1 MYYNILY
8 YNILYYRQ
16 TGGRNRNPKQGE
28 SKPPNPAHTNNKHLF
43 SKALEPVDV
52 GYILITTTQVV
63 VRMGLVL
70 PSNLRLFYLCNAST

>member
-1 MYYNILY
+1 MFIHMLV
-8 YNILYYRQ
+8 
-16 TGGRNRNPKQGE
+16 KQGDE
-28 SKPPNPAHTNNKHLF
+28 PGTHKKEKTQSGKPCMKTNNKHLF

-70 PSNLRLFYLCNAST
+70 PSNLRLLYLCNAST